1 MRKYYYI
8 LVKEFLQII
17 RDLPGL
23 GLLFLM
29 PAVMLMV
36 ITLTQEKVMIGL
48 DSDTNIILVNS
59 DLSALGNSI
68 ELELQK
74 NPSINLNLFD
84 SAGEAEKEVFKGDY
98 QILVIVPDSATDKLE
113 MLAWH
118 HASDTGRISA
128 SEMQKI
134 SGIRLLYDPAMM
146 KIYKD
151 IMSTSLHI
159 IIESIAAEIY
169 METFK
174 EALQNNISSQFDLF
188 LNDFIP
194 TDFELVFP
202 DFPGREELV
211 SIEEDIAGSQEYLL
225 EYSIVNNN
233 VPAFILFAMFFIVIP
248 LAGSILNEKQQGTK
262 DRIMTLPVTWLT
274 LFSGKITVYLVICI
288 LQFLM
293 MIFIGRYI
301 LPLICSLP
309 PLSLDV
315 NIFALMVITIA
326 SGLAAVGFGLIIGT
340 FSSTYLQ
347 AAPIGSVL
355 VVILAAM
362 GGIFVPNY
370 MMPDLISKISMI
382 SPLRW
387 GADAFYSIFT
397 RNAGVEMVL
406 KQFISLLAFFITTLI
421 LSFSAIRR
429 RP

>member
-29 PAVMLMV
+29 PAVMLVV
-36 ITLTQEKVMIGL
+36 ITLTQEKVMIGM

-68 ELELQK
+68 ELELQE
-74 NPSINLNLFD
+74 NSSINLDLFD
-84 SAGEAEKEVFKGDY
+84 SAEEAEKKVFKGDY
-98 QILVIVPDSATDKLE
+98 QILVIVPDSATEKLE
-113 MLAWH
+113 RLARQ
-118 HASDTGRISA
+118 HASDTVSIIA
-128 SEMQKI
+128 SEMQMI

-151 IMSTSLHI
+151 IMSTSLQI

-174 EALQNNISSQFDLF
+174 EALQNNISDQFNLF
-188 LNDFIP
+188 LEDFIP
-194 TDFELVFP
+194 PDFELELP
-202 DFPGREELV
+202 DFPGREKLV
-211 SIEEDIAGSQEYLL
+211 SIEEEIAGGQEYLL
-225 EYSIVNNN
+225 EYSIVKNN
-233 VPAFILFAMFFIVIP
+233 VPAFILFAMFFIVLP

-274 LFSGKITVYLVICI
+274 LFSGKITVYLLVCI
-288 LQFLM
+288 LQFFM
-293 MIFIGRYI
+293 MILIGRYI
-301 LPLICSLP
+301 LPLISTLP

-326 SGLAAVGFGLIIGT
+326 SGLAAIGFGLMIGT

-355 VVILAAM
+355 VVILAVL

-370 MMPDLISKISMI
+370 MMPDLISKISII

-387 GADAFYSIFT
+387 GADAFYSIFA
-397 RNAGVEMVL
+397 RNADVEMVL
-406 KQFISLLAFFITTLI
+406 KQFISLLAFFLTTLI
-421 LSFSAIRR
+421 LSFSNIRR

>member
-1 MRKYYYI
+1 
-8 LVKEFLQII
+8 
-17 RDLPGL
+17 
-23 GLLFLM
+23 
-29 PAVMLMV
+29 
-36 ITLTQEKVMIGL
+36 
-48 DSDTNIILVNS
+48 
-59 DLSALGNSI
+59 
-68 ELELQK
+68 
-74 NPSINLNLFD
+74 
-84 SAGEAEKEVFKGDY
+84 
-98 QILVIVPDSATDKLE
+98 
-113 MLAWH
+113 
-118 HASDTGRISA
+118 
-128 SEMQKI
+128 
-134 SGIRLLYDPAMM
+134 
-146 KIYKD
+146 
-151 IMSTSLHI
+151 
-159 IIESIAAEIY
+159 
-169 METFK
+169 
-174 EALQNNISSQFDLF
+174 
-188 LNDFIP
+188 
-194 TDFELVFP
+194 
-202 DFPGREELV
+202 
-211 SIEEDIAGSQEYLL
+211 
-225 EYSIVNNN
+225 
-233 VPAFILFAMFFIVIP
+233 MFFIVIP

-326 SGLAAVGFGLIIGT
+326 SGLAAIGFGLIIGT

-387 GADAFYSIFT
+387 GTDAFYSIFT